1 MFSYMLTQPTTI
13 LVNSPAPPPQAR
25 LPSDKGIAQK
35 RTEEVRVA
43 KQPDLSS
50 MTEVVAHVQ
59 QNLNMMHKVDLEF
72 TVHKASG
79 RIMVTVME
87 ASTGEVIREIPPSE
101 TLNLAAKLREMVGL
115 IFDQKG

>member
-1 MFSYMLTQPTTI
+1 MLTQPITI
-13 LVNSPAPPPQAR
+13 SVNSPAPPPQAR
-25 LPSDKGIAQK
+25 IAQK

-43 KQPDLSS
+43 KQPDLSG

-59 QNLNMMHKVDLEF
+59 QNLNMMHKVDLAF
-72 TVHKASG
+72 TVHKATG
-79 RIMVTVME
+79 KIMVTVME

-101 TLNLAAKLREMVGL
+101 MLNLAAKLQEMVGL

>member
-1 MFSYMLTQPTTI
+1 MLTQPITI
-13 LVNSPAPPPQAR
+13 SVNSPAPPPQAR
-25 LPSDKGIAQK
+25 LPSDKGLAQK

-43 KQPDLSS
+43 KQPDLSG

-59 QNLNMMHKVDLEF
+59 QNLNMMNNVDLQF

-79 RIMVTVME
+79 EVMVTVME
-87 ASTGEVIREIPPSE
+87 ASTGDVIREIPPSE
-101 TLNLAAKLREMVGL
+101 MLNLAAKLQEMVGL